1 MIKSRRVALLEGI
14 LAGFLFSTAA
24 IFIRLLPEMNVL
36 LIVFWRLIIAC
47 ATLAVIILILRKTLR
62 TNFAW
67 RNFKD
72 FSILGILLSSHF
84 ILFVLAV
91 RNTSLLNATV
101 LVNTTPIFSMFIST
115 FIYSTKPSKPA
126 LAGMILSFIGAG
138 VITMGDIRSGVGEN
152 IMGDLA
158 AILAAI
164 AEGFYLNYGRVR
176 RRRLPLLST
185 MFGIYFAAVITVVGG
200 IVVTRSSFD
209 SIENLG
215 LLLPLVGL
223 GILPTAA
230 AHTLFFSSLSN
241 LKSYETATMALLE
254 PLGATLFGVVIFSE
268 VPLPI
273 FIVGSILVLVG
284 LFVVAS
290 GD

>member
-1 MIKSRRVALLEGI
+1 MMKSRRVALSEGI

-24 IFIRLLPEMNVL
+24 IFIRLLPEVNSFW
-36 LIVFWRLIIAC
+36 IVFWRLIIAC
-47 ATLAVIILILRKTLR
+47 AALAVILLILRKTIR
-62 TNFAW
+62 INFSW
-67 RNFKD
+67 RASKEFL
-72 FSILGILLSSHF
+72 ILGFLLGSHF

-101 LVNTTPIFSMFIST
+101 LVNTVPIFSMFIST
-115 FIYSTKPSKPA
+115 FIYSTKPSKLA
-126 LAGMILSFIGAG
+126 LIGMILSFLGAG
-138 VITMGDIRSGVGEN
+138 VITMGDIRSGVRGSM
-152 IMGDLA
+152 MGDLA
-158 AILAAI
+158 AILAAV
-164 AEGFYLNYGRVR
+164 AESIYLNYGRER

-185 MFGIYFAAVITVVGG
+185 MLGIYFAALITIGVG
-200 IVVTRSSFD
+200 IMLTKSPFD
-209 SIENLG
+209 AIENLG
-215 LLLPLVGL
+215 VLLPLVGL

-254 PLGATLFGVVIFSE
+254 PLGATLLGAVIFAE

-273 FIVGSILVLVG
+273 FILGSILVLAGIFAIV
-284 LFVVAS
+284 S